1 MGLES
6 LILAHFVYFIKGDKV
21 KKTFKILAIILV
33 AFGFVACDEVS
44 KAVKQI
50 GASPSNN
57 AKELQKIANSGVSST
72 NATTN
77 SGDSSV
83 ADSSNTAQ
91 SNSDGSGVK
100 AIASDSICKIST
112 DISAYANDYGRTID
126 GIRED
131 SGGGNKQYWTN
142 ELIRYYGGEIK
153 KSDKET
159 ICLAVPMFSI
169 DYLATD
175 LTPQEIERFER
186 FLLEKEADDYRHY
199 ESNKAECLN
208 ALKFLKHYNKLDGW
222 YSAIIASG
230 GDMIVKR
237 LTYIANDL
245 NWVSGLNGKPII
257 TAKKFVYGKDTG
269 GALQVYSDDERA
281 FYSFR
286 EIGGSCYR
294 EETHTNHKEC
304 QAIIKWIKSIQK
316 QYQ

>member
-1 MGLES
+1 MKRLR
-6 LILAHFVYFIKGDKV
+6 
-21 KKTFKILAIILV
+21 KIALSVV
-33 AFGFVACDEVS
+33 AMVAVVSFSGCDEVS

-112 DISAYANDYGRTID
+112 DISDYARDYRRTINN
-126 GIRED
+126 IEVF
-131 SGGGNKQYWTN
+131 SEGGNKQYWTN

-186 FLLEKEADDYRHY
+186 FLLEKKRMIMDIM
-199 ESNKAECLN
+199 KA
-208 ALKFLKHYNKLDGW
+208 
-222 YSAIIASG
+222 
-230 GDMIVKR
+230 
-237 LTYIANDL
+237 
-245 NWVSGLNGKPII
+245 
-257 TAKKFVYGKDTG
+257 
-269 GALQVYSDDERA
+269 
-281 FYSFR
+281 
-286 EIGGSCYR
+286 
-294 EETHTNHKEC
+294 
-304 QAIIKWIKSIQK
+304 IKQNV
-316 QYQ
+316 

>member
-1 MGLES
+1 M
-6 LILAHFVYFIKGDKV
+6 
-21 KKTFKILAIILV
+21 KKTFKILTIILV

-57 AKELQKIANSGVSST
+57 AKELQKIANSDVSST

-112 DISAYANDYGRTID
+112 DISDYDSSYGVTINS
-126 GIRED
+126 IEID
-131 SGGGNKQYWTN
+131 SGVGNKQYWTN

-186 FLLEKEADDYRHY
+186 FLLEKKADDYGYY
-199 ESNKAECLN
+199 ESNKTGCLN

-230 GDMIVKR
+230 HDIVKN
-237 LTYIANDL
+237 LIDIAGELDR
-245 NWVSGLNGKPII
+245 VSDINGNPII
-257 TAKKFVYGKDTG
+257 MAKKFVYGKDTG
-269 GALQVYSDDERA
+269 GALQLYGDDA

-286 EIGGSCYR
+286 AIGGSCYR

>member
-1 MGLES
+1 M
-6 LILAHFVYFIKGDKV
+6 
-21 KKTFKILAIILV
+21 V
-33 AFGFVACDEVS
+33 AVVSFSGCDEVS

-112 DISAYANDYGRTID
+112 DISDYASSYGNTINNIEI
-126 GIRED
+126 GSRV
-131 SGGGNKQYWTN
+131 GNKQYWTN

-186 FLLEKEADDYRHY
+186 FLLEKKADDYGHY
-199 ESNKAECLN
+199 YEGNEAKCLN

-222 YSAIIASG
+222 YNSAIIASVR
-230 GDMIVKR
+230 DIVKD
-237 LTYIANDL
+237 LVVIAEDGL
-245 NWVSGLNGKPII
+245 DRVSEINGNPII

-269 GALQVYSDDERA
+269 GALRLYGDDA

-286 EIGGSCYR
+286 AIGGSCYR

>member
-1 MGLES
+1 MKRLR
-6 LILAHFVYFIKGDKV
+6 
-21 KKTFKILAIILV
+21 KIALSVV
-33 AFGFVACDEVS
+33 AMVAVVSFSGCDEVS

-57 AKELQKIANSGVSST
+57 AKELQKIANSDVSST

-112 DISAYANDYGRTID
+112 DISDYDSSYGITINN
-126 GIRED
+126 IEIH
-131 SGGGNKQYWTN
+131 SGVGKQYWTN

-186 FLLEKEADDYRHY
+186 FLLEKEADDYRNY

-208 ALKFLKHYNKLDGW
+208 ALKFLKHYNKLDEW
-222 YSAIIASG
+222 YSVRSRSGDIFKSLIELANHGLHYASK
-230 GDMIVKR
+230 DNR
-237 LTYIANDL
+237 E
-245 NWVSGLNGKPII
+245 PII